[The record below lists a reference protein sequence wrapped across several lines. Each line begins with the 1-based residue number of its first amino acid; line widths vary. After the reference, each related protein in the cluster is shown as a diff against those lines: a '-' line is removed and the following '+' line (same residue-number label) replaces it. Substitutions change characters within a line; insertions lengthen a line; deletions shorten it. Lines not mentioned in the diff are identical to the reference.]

1 LITKVLQ
8 TSRNYSRC
16 ALASSL
22 ALPQNGLACTIV
34 MRPVLISKFST
45 PVLIDGL
52 TETLS
57 VEGAEKSGSVFWAMA
72 LEVDGAIMIDSA
84 VESKI

>member
-1 LITKVLQ
+1 
-8 TSRNYSRC
+8 
-16 ALASSL
+16 
-22 ALPQNGLACTIV
+22 